1 MFQRAQ
7 RKKAKLRLSIAGIS
21 GTGKTWSALEIASGM
36 FPEGKIAL
44 LDSEA
49 GRGELY
55 GEEFVYDCAQISAP
69 FSPKKYIDA
78 IKNAEKNSY
87 DVLIIDS
94 LSHAWVGD
102 GGVLSIVE
110 SAGGQFQNGW
120 KKGTPEH
127 NALVEAIVQSK
138 LHIIFT
144 MRSKADYVIEVNEK
158 GKNAPRKVGLAPVQR
173 DGLEYECTISM
184 DINHDHLAH
193 VTKDNTQ
200 LFNQQFVKPTKMMGE
215 QIINWLNSGIDS
227 EVEFSEKTL
236 PLILQDINDCISLSE
251 LKRVYVDAYQ
261 DNYSFKAFIK
271 ATEAKDKKK
280 LELELIESES
290 KKYDGIAENLNL

>member
-7 RKKAKLRLSIAGIS
+7 RKKAKLRMSIAGIS

-36 FPEGKIAL
+36 FPDGNIAL

-49 GRGELY
+49 GRGDLY
-55 GEEFVYDCAQISAP
+55 GENFTYDSAQISAP
-69 FSPKKYIDA
+69 FTPKKYIEV
-78 IKNAEKNSY
+78 IKGAEKGGY
-87 DVLIIDS
+87 DILIIDS

-110 SAGGQFQNGW
+110 ANGGQFQNGW

-138 LHIIFT
+138 IHIIMT
-144 MRSKADYVIEVNEK
+144 MRSKSDYVIEVNEK

-173 DGLEYECTISM
+173 DGLEYEMTIAM
-184 DINHDHLAH
+184 DMNHDHIAH

-200 LFNQQFVKPTKMMGE
+200 LFDQQFVKPTKEMGIT
-215 QIINWLNSGIDS
+215 IINWLNSGVDL
-227 EVEFSEKTL
+227 EQEFSCKTL
-236 PLILQDINDCISLSE
+236 PLILQDIDDCQTLSE
-251 LKRVYVDAYQ
+251 LKRVYVNAYQ
-261 DNYSFKAFIK
+261 DNSSHIDFIK
-271 ATEAKDKKK
+271 VTESKDAKKA
-280 LELELIESES
+280 ELEKILSINKDCEEII
-290 KKYDGIAENLNL
+290 DALGI

>member
-7 RKKAKLRLSIAGIS
+7 RKKAKLRMSIAGIS

-36 FPEGKIAL
+36 YPKGKIAL

-55 GEEFVYDCAQISAP
+55 GEDFVYDCAQISAP
-69 FSPKKYIDA
+69 FSPRKYIDA
-78 IKNAEKNSY
+78 IRNAEKSGY
-87 DVLIIDS
+87 DVLVIDS

-120 KKGTPEH
+120 KRGTPEH

-138 LHIIFT
+138 IHIIMT
-144 MRSKADYVIEVNEK
+144 MRSKADYVIEINEK

-173 DGLEYECTISM
+173 DGLEYEMTIAM
-184 DINHDHLAH
+184 DMSHDHLAH

-200 LFNQQFVKPTKMMGE
+200 LYDQQFIKPSKLMGE
-215 QIINWLNSGIDS
+215 QIMSWLNSGKDMTEEFDVLIDTVVENINYS
-227 EVEFSEKTL
+227 ESM
-236 PLILQDINDCISLSE
+236 DE
-251 LKRVYVDAYQ
+251 LKMIFSNAKELLSHL
-261 DNYSFKAFIK
+261 DNFSLII
-271 ATEAKDKKK
+271 EAKDIKKSEFEK
-280 LELELIESES
+280 YKSDEDKYKEIGNALEI
-290 KKYDGIAENLNL
+290 